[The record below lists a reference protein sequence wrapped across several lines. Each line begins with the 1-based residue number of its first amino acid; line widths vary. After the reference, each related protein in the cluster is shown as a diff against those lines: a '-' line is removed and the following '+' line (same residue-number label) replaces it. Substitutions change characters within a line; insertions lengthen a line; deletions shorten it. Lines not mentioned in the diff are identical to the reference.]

1 MIKYTLRCECE
12 VEFDGWFPSIQ
23 EFDRQKKK
31 GLLQCPMCDSTNVEK
46 AIMAPK
52 VKRTKPSAK
61 DIRDQILGTR
71 ENMVMGGRARQLLRA
86 MQKEIKTK
94 FENVGPN
101 FASEA
106 RKADKG
112 ERRDKIYGTCTNRE
126 ANELVE
132 EGIDL
137 FEIPELKDN

>member
-52 VKRTKPSAK
+52 VKRTKTSAK

-86 MQKEIKTK
+86 MQKEIKT
-94 FENVGPN
+94 
-101 FASEA
+101 
-106 RKADKG
+106 
-112 ERRDKIYGTCTNRE
+112 I
-126 ANELVE
+126 
-132 EGIDL
+132 
-137 FEIPELKDN
+137 